1 MKKIINISI
10 IIASIL
16 ALSACSSIPSIPEV
30 IQKNQWEGKPIDAAI
45 AKWGNPLMAKNINNE
60 TTDYIWDFS
69 RTKSITYE
77 SDSYAYYNTDR
88 PGMTT
93 GIVYDTKN
101 VTMRCKLILRTNN
114 QSKLITNYIL
124 DKDHKYSG
132 ACQNLFYGQ

>member
-1 MKKIINISI
+1 MNKTINTSI

-16 ALSACSSIPSIPEV
+16 ALSACNSIPSIPEV

-45 AKWGNPLMAKNINNE
+45 AKWGNPLIAKNINNE

-93 GIVYDTKN
+93 GIVYDTKKCN
-101 VTMRCKLILRTNN
+101 HEMQTNTSNKQPIKTNHKLYT
-114 QSKLITNYIL
+114 
-124 DKDHKYSG
+124 
-132 ACQNLFYGQ
+132 